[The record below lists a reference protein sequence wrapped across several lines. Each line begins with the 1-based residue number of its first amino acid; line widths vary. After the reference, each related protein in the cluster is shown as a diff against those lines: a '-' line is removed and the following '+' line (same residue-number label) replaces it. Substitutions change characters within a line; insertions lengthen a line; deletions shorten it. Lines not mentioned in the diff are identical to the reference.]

1 MTKVKDPKKE
11 NSSWS
16 LIEPDE
22 DQDNE
27 SKIRFHISDQY
38 FSTKNM
44 IVKANIYSDN
54 VYVWYLLDHENQPK
68 LTKRLKKLK

>member
-1 MTKVKDPKKE
+1 LTKVKDPKKE

>member
-1 MTKVKDPKKE
+1 MLEHKPSRCTSYAEKIY
-11 NSSWS
+11 NGT
-16 LIEPDE
+16 DE

-54 VYVWYLLDHENQPK
+54 VYVWYLLDHEN
-68 LTKRLKKLK
+68 